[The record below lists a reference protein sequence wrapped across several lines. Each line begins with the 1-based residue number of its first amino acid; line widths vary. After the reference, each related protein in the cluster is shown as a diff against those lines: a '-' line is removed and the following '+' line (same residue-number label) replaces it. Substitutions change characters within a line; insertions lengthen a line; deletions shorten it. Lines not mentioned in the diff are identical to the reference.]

1 MAIPTNLTD
10 EGVVVFAEK
19 EFDLARRAHELKPIV
34 RTPVGGN
41 PNDTS
46 LVIRLLDEISR
57 THAHNALVA
66 LLVHAQEK
74 AAQEKGFE

>member
-1 MAIPTNLTD
+1 MTIPSNLTD
-10 EGVVVFAEK
+10 EGAVTFAEK
-19 EFDLARRAHELKPIV
+19 EFDLARRAHELKPVV
-34 RTPVGGN
+34 RTPSGGD
-41 PNDTS
+41 PDGTS

-74 AAQEKGFE
+74 GFE